1 MKTWKRLLQTTCVAA
16 LVGATAM
23 TVTASA
29 AKAPLAKAPEKIPVI
44 LDADMVD
51 LFDDGVA
58 LLILAQSPKVDLKGV
73 TVVIG
78 NSWVEDGVA
87 STIRHLEGIGR
98 TDIPVLPA
106 ITNRPGPAVLKIL
119 RQKRNCGAA
128 ATTLTWAQQG
138 ILSLLPGRK
147 RTGNGIRA
155 SLPLGRRRK
164 TPAILSSVPLKK
176 ILIK

>member
-87 STIRHLEGIGR
+87 STIRHLDGIGR
-98 TDIPVLPA
+98 TDIPVFAGNNKP
-106 ITNRPGPAVLKIL
+106 TRPGRI
-119 RQKRNCGAA
+119 
-128 ATTLTWAQQG
+128 
-138 ILSLLPGRK
+138 
-147 RTGNGIRA
+147 
-155 SLPLGRRRK
+155 
-164 TPAILSSVPLKK
+164 
-176 ILIK
+176 